1 MSTLQTIILQLRA
14 TGMTQQKLVEELG
27 NTVTQATLS
36 RWESGQVPRTSE
48 QVLRLAALLRE
59 RTGDASARPQ

>member
-1 MSTLQTIILQLRA
+1 MSTLQNIIRELRA
-14 TGMTQQKLVEELG
+14 TGLTQQKLVEELG

-59 RTGDASARPQ
+59 RAGNASIRPQ